1 VSKSAV
7 FLNSIFARVYSHIGT
22 STRQLTSPSKATSD
36 KPRLGLGL
44 EAYRLGLGPEAYRL
58 GLGAYGLGVG
68 LDVGLGVGLGLGL
81 ASQLLSRFNV
91 SFCMVTAAS
100 FPFELPSVISTFNR
114 FEISLGAIQLAVYDD
129 PLDDF
134 VCSDAVTHDAELH
147 GELSPLTTPAVAC
160 RNAPVPSPDSVSVTV
175 VLALYDATAG
185 VDTIAVV
192 DVCTVMPMMLERWET
207 SLPVAPLEVRVVRSH

>member
-1 VSKSAV
+1 MTGGSEGLSVGDPEGLIVGDTVGDEVGDSVGASRVSS
-7 FLNSIFARVYSHIGT
+7 GTTTT
-22 STRQLTSPSKATSD
+22 ST
-36 KPRLGLGL
+36 GLD
-44 EAYRLGLGPEAYRL
+44 
-58 GLGAYGLGVG
+58 VG

-91 SFCMVTAAS
+91 SFCMVTATS

-160 RNAPVPSPDSVSVTV
+160 RNAPVPSPDSVTVTV

>member
-1 VSKSAV
+1 MSKSAV

-36 KPRLGLGL
+36 KPRLGLG
-44 EAYRLGLGPEAYRL
+44 PEAYGL

-114 FEISLGAIQLAVYDD
+114 FEISLGAIQLAVR
-129 PLDDF
+129 L
-134 VCSDAVTHDAELH
+134 V
-147 GELSPLTTPAVAC
+147 
-160 RNAPVPSPDSVSVTV
+160 
-175 VLALYDATAG
+175 
-185 VDTIAVV
+185 
-192 DVCTVMPMMLERWET
+192 
-207 SLPVAPLEVRVVRSH
+207 

>member
-1 VSKSAV
+1 MSKSAV

-44 EAYRLGLGPEAYRL
+44 EAYRLGL

-114 FEISLGAIQLAVYDD
+114 FEISLGAIQLAVR
-129 PLDDF
+129 L
-134 VCSDAVTHDAELH
+134 V
-147 GELSPLTTPAVAC
+147 
-160 RNAPVPSPDSVSVTV
+160 
-175 VLALYDATAG
+175 
-185 VDTIAVV
+185 
-192 DVCTVMPMMLERWET
+192 
-207 SLPVAPLEVRVVRSH
+207 